1 MNLINIEI
9 YKKALSLTINEV
21 NAMPTVAATN
31 IANPMSAA
39 FLWPSFCKRV
49 PIIGEHIKAETSK
62 ALILIDKKLKF
73 LT

>member
-21 NAMPTVAATN
+21 NAMPDVAATN

-39 FLWPSFCKRV
+39 FLWPSFCNRI